1 MLDTTTTNAIS
12 QHSESRDWGARLLST
27 KVLFLAVVVAPTII
41 AALYFFLIAS
51 DVFTSE
57 SRFMVRA
64 PGRPVPTGIASL
76 LMGGDSSG
84 GSDVSAV
91 REYSTSRDAL
101 KQLDKTGKIRE
112 IYNRPE
118 INFLSRLDGFGKTT
132 FEDTYNYFGKKISI
146 ETVNKSSVTILRVQA
161 FRAEDAKWVN
171 EQLLRQ
177 SELLVNR
184 LNERSRYDT
193 VRNAEQDVV
202 KARDRSQQAA
212 LALAAFRNRYGI
224 IDPDKQSMVSLQ
236 MIAKLQD
243 EIISN
248 KTMLA
253 QTLKLAPINPQIEAY
268 RSRIA
273 TLEAEVVNQS
283 KILTGGQ
290 SSLAGKNTEYAR
302 LMLETQFAD
311 RLLTAAMASLE
322 NAHNEFRRQQVYIER
337 VSQPDAPDEATRPRR
352 VRSVAAVLLTTTV
365 AWGIIVMLLAALRE
379 HQM

>member
-1 MLDTTTTNAIS
+1 MLDTTTTNAANKYLGNL
-12 QHSESRDWGARLLST
+12 DWRARLLSA
-27 KVLFLAVVVAPTII
+27 KGLFLVVVVAPTLV

-76 LMGGDSSG
+76 LMGGDTGG

-101 KQLDKTGKIRE
+101 KQLDKSGKIRE

-118 INFLSRLDGFGKTT
+118 ADFLSDLDGFGETT
-132 FEDTYNYFGKKISI
+132 FEDTYNYFGSRISI
-146 ETVNKSSVTILRVQA
+146 ENVNKSSVTILRVQA

-184 LNERSRYDT
+184 LNQRSRYDT
-193 VRNAEQDVV
+193 VRNAEQDVA

-243 EIISN
+243 EIIST

-253 QTLKLAPINPQIEAY
+253 QTLKLAPMNPQIEAY
-268 RSRIA
+268 RSRIS
-273 TLEAEVVNQS
+273 TLEAEVTNQS
-283 KILTGGQ
+283 KMLTGGQ

-302 LMLETQFAD
+302 LTLETQFAD

-322 NAHNEFRRQQVYIER
+322 SAHNEFRRQQVYIER

-352 VRSVAAVLLTTTV
+352 VRSVAAVLLTATV
-365 AWGIIVMLLAALRE
+365 AWGIIVLLLAALRE

>member
-1 MLDTTTTNAIS
+1 MLDTTTTSVTSEN
-12 QHSESRDWGARLLST
+12 SESIDWSARLSST
-27 KVLFLAVVVAPTII
+27 KGLFLAVVVAPTLI
-41 AALYFFLIAS
+41 AALYFFLFAS

-76 LMGGDSSG
+76 LIGGDSSG

-101 KQLDKTGKIRE
+101 KQLDKGGKIRE

-118 INFLSRLDGFGKTT
+118 IDFLSGLDGFGKTS
-132 FEDTYNYFGKKISI
+132 FEDTYGYFGKKISI
-146 ETVNKSSVTILRVQA
+146 ENINKSSVTILRVQA

-184 LNERSRYDT
+184 LNQRSRFDT
-193 VRNAEQDVV
+193 VRNAEQDVA

-243 EIISN
+243 EIIST

-253 QTLKLAPINPQIEAY
+253 QTLRLAPINPQIEVY

-273 TLEAEVVNQS
+273 TLEAEVTNQS
-283 KILTGGQ
+283 KMLTGGQ
-290 SSLAGKNTEYAR
+290 SSLAGKNTEYAS
-302 LMLETQFAD
+302 LMLESQFAD

-352 VRSVAAVLLTTTV
+352 VRSVAAVFLTALV

>member
-1 MLDTTTTNAIS
+1 MLDTTTTNAAS
-12 QHSESRDWGARLLST
+12 KYLGNLDWRARLLSA
-27 KVLFLAVVVAPTII
+27 KGLFLVVVVAPTLL

-51 DVFTSE
+51 DVYTSE

-76 LMGGDSSG
+76 LMGGDSGG

-101 KQLDKTGKIRE
+101 KQLDKSGKIRE

-118 INFLSRLDGFGKTT
+118 IDFLSGLDGFGETT
-132 FEDTYNYFGKKISI
+132 FEDTYNYFGRRISI
-146 ETVNKSSVTILRVQA
+146 ENVNKSSVTILRVQA

-177 SELLVNR
+177 SEFLVNR
-184 LNERSRYDT
+184 LNQRSRYDT
-193 VRNAEQDVV
+193 VRNAEQDVA

-243 EIISN
+243 EIIST

-253 QTLKLAPINPQIEAY
+253 QTLKLAPMNPQIEAY
-268 RSRIA
+268 RSRIS
-273 TLEAEVVNQS
+273 TLEDEVTNQS
-283 KILTGGQ
+283 KMLTGGQ

-322 NAHNEFRRQQVYIER
+322 SAHNEFRRQQVYIER

-352 VRSVAAVLLTTTV
+352 VRSVAAVLLTATV
-365 AWGIIVMLLAALRE
+365 AWGIIVLLLAALRE